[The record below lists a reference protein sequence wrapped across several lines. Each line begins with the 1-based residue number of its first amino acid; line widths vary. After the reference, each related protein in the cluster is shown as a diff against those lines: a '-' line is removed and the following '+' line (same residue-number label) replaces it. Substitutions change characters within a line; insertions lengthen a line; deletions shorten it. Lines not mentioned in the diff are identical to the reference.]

1 VRQVYKGRMKYRFV
15 VIVALV
21 LSACGDASDPRAAD
35 RVAPTS
41 ARAPFA
47 AHRAHAIEDC
57 SSASEAD
64 FPGAYAARSNLVVGP
79 LAMVGAAF
87 TDARTVREV
96 GGNKFPLL
104 VEAGHTAT
112 MRLAPEARPL
122 AGLAYGPLPQGEV
135 KLRDTYRSVRFVACG
150 HGMSGSHADGAEV
163 TFWSGFV
170 LTRKPACIPLRIS
183 IDGGPSQAVDL
194 PLGARC

>member
-1 VRQVYKGRMKYRFV
+1 MRYRPA
-15 VIVALV
+15 VIAALV
-21 LSACGDASDPRAAD
+21 FSACGGASGPPAAD
-35 RVAPTS
+35 RVARTS
-41 ARAPFA
+41 VHEPSA
-47 AHRAHAIEDC
+47 AHRAHANEDC
-57 SSASEAD
+57 STASEAD

-104 VEAGHTAT
+104 VKAGHTAAV
-112 MRLAPEARPL
+112 RLAPEARPL

-135 KLRDTYRSVRFVACG
+135 ELRDTYRSVRFVACG
-150 HGMSGSHADGAEV
+150 PGKSGSHADGAEV

-170 LTRKPACIPLRIS
+170 LTRKPACIPLRIL
-183 IDGGPSQAVDL
+183 IDGGPPQRVGL